1 MIRGAGWGLSKDKE
15 ISANDFEPTE
25 HLSDKHHMAIPWHDF
40 FTNDNFTPA
49 YEANLVERAAIVGR
63 IGLMMLSYGTGA
75 WRVRDSMNTVARTL
89 KMTCSVDIG
98 LVSLEYTCMDAHHSY
113 TQAISLPSTSVN
125 TTKLSQMERFIK
137 EFDQNG
143 SEMTIGEIHSR
154 LEEIAHSK
162 GNYAPYQVGL
172 AAALACSAFVFLL
185 GGGPVEMFCSFIG
198 AGLGNYVRRKM
209 IDHHITLFAGVAVAV
224 AVACLSYLL
233 ALSLMQLTFNVSS
246 RHEAG
251 YIGAMLF
258 IIPGFP
264 FITSG
269 LDISKLDMRS
279 GLERMTYAIAI
290 ITVATLVGWIVA
302 LMVNLRPE
310 NFQAL
315 PLSALML
322 FLLRLPASFCGVF
335 GFSIMFNSTPK
346 MAAIAGCIGAIAN
359 TLRLELTDLTGI
371 PAGAAA
377 FLGALV
383 AGLLASIVK
392 RKIQYPQISIT
403 VPSIVIMVPGLY
415 MYRAMYNIGLT
426 SISVGTLWMTKALM
440 IVVFLPMGLIAARIL
455 TDSKWRHN
463 G

>member
-1 MIRGAGWGLSKDKE
+1 MSKEKDTSSAG
-15 ISANDFEPTE
+15 FEPVA
-25 HLSDKHHMAIPWHDF
+25 HLSEKHHMAIPWQDF

-49 YEANLVERAAIVGR
+49 VEANLVERAAIVGR
-63 IGLMMLSYGTGA
+63 IGLLMLSYGTGA
-75 WRVRDSMNTVARTL
+75 WRVRDSMNTVARAL

-113 TQAISLPSTSVN
+113 TQALSLPSTSVN
-125 TTKLSQMERFIK
+125 TTKLSMMERFIK
-137 EFDQNG
+137 EFDQHG
-143 SEMTIGEIHSR
+143 STMTIGEIHAQ
-154 LEEIAHSK
+154 LEKIAHAK
-162 GNYAPYQVGL
+162 GNYAPYQVAL

-185 GGGPVEMFCSFIG
+185 GGGLVEMICSFIG
-198 AGLGNYVRRKM
+198 AGLGNYARRKM
-209 IDHHITLFAGVAVAV
+209 IDRHITLFAGVAVAV
-224 AVACLSYLL
+224 AIACLSYLI
-233 ALSLMQLTFNVSS
+233 ALSLMQLAFNVSS

-310 NFQAL
+310 NFASL
-315 PLSALML
+315 PLTPLMM

-346 MAAIAGCIGAIAN
+346 MAATAGFIGAIAN
-359 TLRLELTDLTGI
+359 TLRLELVDLTGI
-371 PAGAAA
+371 PSGAAA

-392 RKIQYPQISIT
+392 KKIQYPQISIT

>member
-15 ISANDFEPTE
+15 ISANDFAPTE

>member
-1 MIRGAGWGLSKDKE
+1 MSKDKE
-15 ISANDFEPTE
+15 ISANDFAPTE

-137 EFDQNG
+137 EFDQHG

-198 AGLGNYVRRKM
+198 AGLGNYARRKM
-209 IDHHITLFAGVAVAV
+209 IDRHITLFAGVAVAV

-233 ALSLMQLTFNVSS
+233 TLSLMQLTFNVSS

-371 PAGAAA
+371 PAGAAT

-426 SISVGTLWMTKALM
+426 SISLGTLWMTKALM

>member
-1 MIRGAGWGLSKDKE
+1 MSKDKE

-137 EFDQNG
+137 EFDQSG

-346 MAAIAGCIGAIAN
+346 MAATAGCIGAIAN

>member
-1 MIRGAGWGLSKDKE
+1 
-15 ISANDFEPTE
+15 
-25 HLSDKHHMAIPWHDF
+25 
-40 FTNDNFTPA
+40 
-49 YEANLVERAAIVGR
+49 
-63 IGLMMLSYGTGA
+63 MMLSYGTGA

-137 EFDQNG
+137 EFDQSG

-403 VPSIVIMVPGLY
+403 VPSIGIMVPGLY

>member
-1 MIRGAGWGLSKDKE
+1 MSKDKE

-40 FTNDNFTPA
+40 FTNDNFTPE

-137 EFDQNG
+137 EFDQSG

-403 VPSIVIMVPGLY
+403 VP
-415 MYRAMYNIGLT
+415 
-426 SISVGTLWMTKALM
+426 
-440 IVVFLPMGLIAARIL
+440 
-455 TDSKWRHN
+455 
-463 G
+463 

>member
-1 MIRGAGWGLSKDKE
+1 MSKDKE

-25 HLSDKHHMAIPWHDF
+25 HLSDKHHMAIPWQDF

-75 WRVRDSMNTVARTL
+75 WRVRDSMNTVARPL

>member
-1 MIRGAGWGLSKDKE
+1 MSKDKE
-15 ISANDFEPTE
+15 ISANNFEPTE

-49 YEANLVERAAIVGR
+49 HEANLVERAAIVGR

-98 LVSLEYTCMDAHHSY
+98 LVSLEYTCMDAHHRY

-137 EFDQNG
+137 EFDQHG

>member
-1 MIRGAGWGLSKDKE
+1 LSKDKE

-143 SEMTIGEIHSR
+143 SEMTIGEIHSH

-162 GNYAPYQVGL
+162 GNYTPYQVGL

>member
-1 MIRGAGWGLSKDKE
+1 MSKDKE

-137 EFDQNG
+137 EFDQHG

>member
-1 MIRGAGWGLSKDKE
+1 
-15 ISANDFEPTE
+15 
-25 HLSDKHHMAIPWHDF
+25 
-40 FTNDNFTPA
+40 
-49 YEANLVERAAIVGR
+49 
-63 IGLMMLSYGTGA
+63 MLSYGTGA

-154 LEEIAHSK
+154 LEEIAHSI

>member
-1 MIRGAGWGLSKDKE
+1 MSKDKE
-15 ISANDFEPTE
+15 ISANDFAPTE

-137 EFDQNG
+137 EFDQHG

-198 AGLGNYVRRKM
+198 AGLGNYARRKM
-209 IDHHITLFAGVAVAV
+209 IDRHITLFAGVTVAV

-346 MAAIAGCIGAIAN
+346 MASIAGCIGAIAN

-426 SISVGTLWMTKALM
+426 SISLGTLWMTKALM

>member
-1 MIRGAGWGLSKDKE
+1 MSKDKE

-269 LDISKLDMRS
+269 LDISKLDMWS

-392 RKIQYPQISIT
+392 LKIQYPQISIT

>member
-1 MIRGAGWGLSKDKE
+1 MSKDKE
-15 ISANDFEPTE
+15 ISASDFEPTE

-143 SEMTIGEIHSR
+143 SEMTIGKIHSR

>member
-1 MIRGAGWGLSKDKE
+1 MSKDKE
-15 ISANDFEPTE
+15 ISASDFEPTE

-113 TQAISLPSTSVN
+113 TQAISLPSTSIN

-322 FLLRLPASFCGVF
+322 FLLRLQASFCGVF

-440 IVVFLPMGLIAARIL
+440 IVVFLPMGLIVARIL

>member
-1 MIRGAGWGLSKDKE
+1 MSKDKG

-137 EFDQNG
+137 EFDQSG
-143 SEMTIGEIHSR
+143 SEMTIGEILSR

>member
-1 MIRGAGWGLSKDKE
+1 MSKDKE
-15 ISANDFEPTE
+15 ISANDFAPTE

-113 TQAISLPSTSVN
+113 TQAISLPSTGVN
-125 TTKLSQMERFIK
+125 TTELSQMERFIK
-137 EFDQNG
+137 EFDQHG

-346 MAAIAGCIGAIAN
+346 MASIAGCIGAIAN

-426 SISVGTLWMTKALM
+426 SISLGTLWMTKALM

>member
-1 MIRGAGWGLSKDKE
+1 MSKDKE
-15 ISANDFEPTE
+15 ISANNFEPTE

-137 EFDQNG
+137 EFDQHG

-246 RHEAG
+246 RHEVG

>member
-1 MIRGAGWGLSKDKE
+1 MSKDKE
-15 ISANDFEPTE
+15 ISANNFEPTE

-137 EFDQNG
+137 EFDQHG

-335 GFSIMFNSTPK
+335 GFSIMFNSTAK

>member
-1 MIRGAGWGLSKDKE
+1 MSKDKE

-143 SEMTIGEIHSR
+143 REMTIGEIHSR

>member
-1 MIRGAGWGLSKDKE
+1 MSKDKE

-137 EFDQNG
+137 EFDQSG

-233 ALSLMQLTFNVSS
+233 ALSLMQLTFDVSS

-346 MAAIAGCIGAIAN
+346 MAATAGCIGAIAN

>member
-1 MIRGAGWGLSKDKE
+1 MSKDKE
-15 ISANDFEPTE
+15 ISANDFAPTE

-137 EFDQNG
+137 EFDQHG

-198 AGLGNYVRRKM
+198 AGLGNYARRKM
-209 IDHHITLFAGVAVAV
+209 IDRHITLFAGVAVAV

-322 FLLRLPASFCGVF
+322 FLLRLPAS
-335 GFSIMFNSTPK
+335 
-346 MAAIAGCIGAIAN
+346 
-359 TLRLELTDLTGI
+359 LWGI
-371 PAGAAA
+371 W
-377 FLGALV
+377 
-383 AGLLASIVK
+383 LLNNV
-392 RKIQYPQISIT
+392 
-403 VPSIVIMVPGLY
+403 
-415 MYRAMYNIGLT
+415 
-426 SISVGTLWMTKALM
+426 
-440 IVVFLPMGLIAARIL
+440 
-455 TDSKWRHN
+455 
-463 G
+463 

>member
-1 MIRGAGWGLSKDKE
+1 MSKDKG

-137 EFDQNG
+137 EFDQSG

>member
-1 MIRGAGWGLSKDKE
+1 MSKDKE

-346 MAAIAGCIGAIAN
+346 MVAIAGCIGAIAN

>member
-1 MIRGAGWGLSKDKE
+1 MSKDKE

-415 MYRAMYNIGLT
+415 MYRAMYNI
-426 SISVGTLWMTKALM
+426 AYDCC
-440 IVVFLPMGLIAARIL
+440 IL
-455 TDSKWRHN
+455 AN
-463 G
+463 GIDRCSYSYRF

>member
-1 MIRGAGWGLSKDKE
+1 MSKDKE
-15 ISANDFEPTE
+15 ISANNFEPTE

-137 EFDQNG
+137 EFDQHG

-233 ALSLMQLTFNVSS
+233 ALSLMQLTFNVNS

>member
-1 MIRGAGWGLSKDKE
+1 MSKDKE

-143 SEMTIGEIHSR
+143 SEMTIGEIHSQ

>member
-1 MIRGAGWGLSKDKE
+1 MSKDKE

-322 FLLRLPASFCGVF
+322 FLLRLLASFCGVF

>member
-1 MIRGAGWGLSKDKE
+1 MSKE

>member
-1 MIRGAGWGLSKDKE
+1 MSKDKE

-98 LVSLEYTCMDAHHSY
+98 LVSLDYTCMDAHHSY

-154 LEEIAHSK
+154 LKEIAHSK

>member
-1 MIRGAGWGLSKDKE
+1 
-15 ISANDFEPTE
+15 
-25 HLSDKHHMAIPWHDF
+25 MAIPWHDF

-315 PLSALML
+315 PLSALMI

>member
-1 MIRGAGWGLSKDKE
+1 MSKDKE

-25 HLSDKHHMAIPWHDF
+25 HLSDRHHMAIPWHDF

>member
-1 MIRGAGWGLSKDKE
+1 MSKDKE

-224 AVACLSYLL
+224 AVACLSY
-233 ALSLMQLTFNVSS
+233 
-246 RHEAG
+246 H
-251 YIGAMLF
+251 
-258 IIPGFP
+258 
-264 FITSG
+264 
-269 LDISKLDMRS
+269 
-279 GLERMTYAIAI
+279 
-290 ITVATLVGWIVA
+290 
-302 LMVNLRPE
+302 
-310 NFQAL
+310 
-315 PLSALML
+315 
-322 FLLRLPASFCGVF
+322 
-335 GFSIMFNSTPK
+335 
-346 MAAIAGCIGAIAN
+346 
-359 TLRLELTDLTGI
+359 
-371 PAGAAA
+371 
-377 FLGALV
+377 
-383 AGLLASIVK
+383 
-392 RKIQYPQISIT
+392 
-403 VPSIVIMVPGLY
+403 
-415 MYRAMYNIGLT
+415 
-426 SISVGTLWMTKALM
+426 
-440 IVVFLPMGLIAARIL
+440 
-455 TDSKWRHN
+455 
-463 G
+463 

>member
-1 MIRGAGWGLSKDKE
+1 MSKDKE

-198 AGLGNYVRRKM
+198 AGLGNYIRRKM

>member
-1 MIRGAGWGLSKDKE
+1 MSKDKE

-49 YEANLVERAAIVGR
+49 YKANLVERAAIVGR

-209 IDHHITLFAGVAVAV
+209 IDHHITLFAGIAVAV

>member
-1 MIRGAGWGLSKDKE
+1 MDNDTTT
-15 ISANDFEPTE
+15 NDFEPTE
-25 HLSDKHHMAIPWHDF
+25 HLSDQHHMAIPWHDF

-49 YEANLVERAAIVGR
+49 YEANLIERAAIVGR

-125 TTKLSQMERFIK
+125 TTKLSKMERFIK
-137 EFDQNG
+137 EFDKQG
-143 SEMTIGEIHSR
+143 SEMTIGEIHAR

-198 AGLGNYVRRKM
+198 AGLGNYVRRKL
-209 IDHHITLFAGVAVAV
+209 IDRHITLFAGVAVAV

-310 NFQAL
+310 NFPTL
-315 PLSALML
+315 PLSALMM
-322 FLLRLPASFCGVF
+322 FLLRVPASFCGVF

-346 MAAIAGCIGAIAN
+346 MAATAGCIGAIAN

-383 AGLLASIVK
+383 AGLLASVVK
-392 RKIQYPQISIT
+392 KKIQYPQISIT